1 MKSSSL
7 IRKKYS
13 FNNIQIL
20 SKYELQNKFES
31 VLKNISPKEI
41 ISDLSFFKEISI
53 YFDSSSPEK
62 AFIAYKFTLFCF
74 YLANNKE
81 SNFFLKLFIK
91 YSKIFIKTCH
101 KYNSFIIIKIITNN
115 VFINDKTKKLSI
127 NEFNQI
133 INSLLDEYKNDPY
146 NSIMKLN
153 FQNFK
158 SDMGK
163 SLFFI
168 LLDCFK
174 FAFNK
179 DQIKAISKYL
189 VAHSIV
195 IIENILNDKTSKIS
209 YFKKLNNI
217 VQSHIKEIQNI
228 ITNNNSKKKC
238 IFYMSEFFISIIA
251 IYDEI
256 IRLFDMGL
264 YDFYDKDFIIGYIQK
279 NLVVTIM
286 KFLEKKYFVL
296 DEKITSAIIKLSTNI
311 ENYLLNK
318 VKIEQKKFF
327 IEYSWIMAQFFDFLY
342 HCEDKSKSIEYGN
355 KIIEL
360 YRKKSYV
367 SRAVIFI
374 KLTLYEN
381 LLKIQKKSFSEY
393 NIEEH
398 LNNISDLITMFG
410 NCEIEN
416 EESERYLIKMIN
428 HLFQIMIEHIIF
440 IINNRRN
447 QIKNLYNL
455 LLLINPFLI
464 NCRDNSVNKNVV
476 KKVNYFNTFCFI
488 TTIISSNSDCNS
500 KENNIY
506 NFLKE
511 SNLNEEEKNLFINII
526 SIFCI
531 YDKNNLQKIFQ
542 LLKDL
547 YNTSED
553 KYFLEVYF
561 KIFYQLEKNEYYN
574 ITLLYNLLNLL
585 IKFMNEKLNTNN
597 NSRNGNINL
606 DFSNN
611 YFPIYSVYVFN
622 TIKFSY
628 REILKVNEKENG
640 FDQNNN
646 LDSEGL
652 LIKLSNCIKIINK
665 FIELHNKILDI
676 FYRMDKDNNSN
687 KSIYYLHYNIIINF
701 LLEFLDSENE
711 YSSKNVSLLYQQLYL
726 VATNKTIFSSLP
738 LLTQN
743 FIYYCL
749 YRLIHNINSILKN
762 RDLFLINGNFEVS
775 KTIKTIIYNNILLIK
790 EERKKIKKNN
800 DSFFNLEL
808 LLSSSIM
815 CENCD
820 SNISDNISFYNALT
834 EKKFILN
841 ESVKNQFNNFKI
853 NFIIDSN
860 SLIEAIKLHYL
871 IGNPIDKEYM
881 QKYFDYYIPILSNE
895 KQFGNKFSNILN
907 IFYLIKRIF
916 EIPKTGNQNEK
927 INVESLCEIIR
938 KKGNNFITK
947 KNIIVRL
954 LVKYIYSTQG
964 KWENKKKLNDLLICL
979 LNELDELKKDKN
991 IVNNE
996 QKNQTYLTYIELIS
1010 LEYFINVYNGELS
1023 DNNIDELLYKGK
1035 KLLMKCIELFKAF
1048 LNEKYIMQY
1057 LPNEKHRLRSFNDY
1071 FFDEINKVD
1080 LLYSKLY
1087 LLDMDDY
1094 EYILLQLLN
1103 KIYILT
1109 DFLFKKM
1116 YSFGL
1121 GDSIL
1126 EIFHKFRTF
1135 SIIKFNKFYFTK
1147 FISYVIKVVRK
1158 WKTKREYDIT
1168 GDINDFKSDSEYDIF
1183 ISKIY
1188 FNYAYSLY
1196 SKFKYNRNDN
1206 FYDFKINEFVNKN
1219 QINNDPL
1226 LNKCLELLNINE
1238 NSTDKEKNIFFK
1250 NKIKSLI
1257 NQDIYYNNDKNNDRK
1272 ELQNLFL
1279 KIFNISQASNF
1290 YLANFLS
1297 IENKYTIN
1305 ILPKLFNDEIISH
1318 IILNEKNIEIVI
1330 NLFKSCYKSFKI
1342 DNWTEYKY
1350 IKYCK
1355 KNLRNLIYLSSSS
1368 QIYDI
1373 SLKLINLYIEYFHN
1387 FKYNFSYV
1395 GNINQDKFILNE
1407 DDIIDNSNNIDNNID
1422 NLETIDNISCDNGN
1436 DDKINIESTAINL
1449 IKINIIEKNFYASN
1463 IISVFRIRNLFYI
1476 YLKIKNESSYD
1487 IINMDTEKDFQMF
1500 FNNMKNISLNEN
1512 SSKKI
1517 KKKAKNEEYKNAL
1530 FELQNIFIKH
1540 CPNFIKVIKLYYY
1553 SHINFNNYIN
1563 TKINKYSL
1571 KISSNEIINWLFEPN
1586 VDKIKY
1592 KHISNFNNTNA
1603 RFKLMSIIDYKKK
1616 FINKIFNSNKFKFS
1630 FYEGNIND
1638 LFYYIPS
1645 VELSKIPIENIP
1657 LLFNLVIIRSLNTN
1671 YIKLNP
1677 IRKNISITKE
1687 IFCLLNPKKDL
1698 VDTEKKILPII
1709 NKYKIKCIN
1718 SKEPTEQEMNSIIN
1732 DKLMYLFC
1740 GHGDSLKY
1748 LKKEYIESHKIKFLT
1763 FLFGCNSATSRLIS
1777 GKDTQPLSTPQLFLK
1792 QLCPFFFGFLW
1803 PVSSLDLDDITI
1815 ELLDTLFK
1823 SKNQISLLKTISLLK
1838 RKFNLRWFNGAALVI
1853 YCNCDI
1859 LTKFEE

>member
-13 FNNIQIL
+13 LNNIQIL

-31 VLKNISPKEI
+31 VLKSINPKEI
-41 ISDLSFFKEISI
+41 ISDLPFFKEISI

-62 AFIAYKFTLFCF
+62 AFITYKFTLFCF
-74 YLANNKE
+74 CLVNNKE
-81 SNFFLKLFIK
+81 PNFFLKLFIK
-91 YSKIFIKTCH
+91 YSKVFIKTCH
-101 KYNSFIIIKIITNN
+101 KYNSFIIIKIIINN
-115 VFINDKTKKLSI
+115 IFNDKTKKLSI
-127 NEFNQI
+127 NEFNQV
-133 INSLLDEYKNDPY
+133 INDLLDKYRNDPY
-146 NSIMKLN
+146 NSIMNLN
-153 FQNFK
+153 FQNFTK
-158 SDMGK
+158 SDLDK

-168 LLDCFK
+168 LLDSFK
-174 FAFNK
+174 FSFNK
-179 DQIKAISKYL
+179 DQIKAISKYI
-189 VAHSIV
+189 VSHSNI
-195 IIENILNDKTSKIS
+195 IIEHILNDKTSKIS

-217 VQSHIKEIQNI
+217 VQSHIKEVSTI

-238 IFYMSEFFISIIA
+238 IFYMTEFFTSIIG

-256 IRLFDMGL
+256 ITLFDMGL

-286 KFLEKKYFVL
+286 QFLEKKYFVL
-296 DEKITSAIIKLSTNI
+296 DEKTTSAIVKLSTNI

-318 VKIEQKKFF
+318 IKIEQKKFF

-342 HCEDKSKSIEYGN
+342 HCEDKTKSIEYGN

-393 NIEEH
+393 NLEEN

-428 HLFQIMIEHIIF
+428 HLFQIMIEDIIF
-440 IINNRRN
+440 IINNRRT

-464 NCRDNSVNKNVV
+464 NCRDNSINKNVV
-476 KKVNYFNTFCFI
+476 KKVSYFNTFCFI
-488 TTIISSNSDCNS
+488 TTIISSKNGANS
-500 KENNIY
+500 KESNIF

-511 SNLNEEEKNLFINII
+511 SNLNKEEKNLFINII
-526 SIFCI
+526 SVFSI

-547 YNTSED
+547 YNTSEN
-553 KYFLEVYF
+553 KYFLDVYF
-561 KIFYQLEKNEYYN
+561 KIFYQLEKNDYYN
-574 ITLLYNLLNLL
+574 ISLLFNLLNLL
-585 IKFMNEKLNTNN
+585 ISFMNEKLNKSNN
-597 NSRNGNINL
+597 IINRDINL
-606 DFSNN
+606 EFSNN
-611 YFPIYSVYVFN
+611 YFPIYIVYVFN
-622 TIKFSY
+622 TVKYSW
-628 REILKVNEKENG
+628 REILKINEKEND
-640 FDQNNN
+640 FDKDNNI
-646 LDSEGL
+646 DSEGL

-665 FIELHNKILDI
+665 FIEFHDQILEI
-676 FYRMDKDNNSN
+676 SYKMDNSTINN
-687 KSIYYLHYNIIINF
+687 KSIYYLHYNIIIHF
-701 LLEFLDSENE
+701 LLEFLDITSE
-711 YSSKNVSLLYQQLYL
+711 YSFRNESLIYQQLYL
-726 VATNKTIFSSLP
+726 VATNKTLFSSLP

-749 YRLIHNINSILKN
+749 YRLIHNVNSILKN

-775 KTIKTIIYNNILLIK
+775 KIIKTIICNNILLIK
-790 EERKKIKKNN
+790 EERKKTKKNS

-808 LLSSSIM
+808 LLSYSINS
-815 CENCD
+815 ENYN
-820 SNISDNISFYNALT
+820 SNISDNKSFYNALNG
-834 EKKFILN
+834 KKFVLN
-841 ESVKNQFNNFKI
+841 ESKTNQFNNFKI
-853 NFIIDSN
+853 NFIIDTN

-871 IGNPIDKEYM
+871 TGNPIDKEYM
-881 QKYFDYYIPILSNE
+881 QKYFDYYIPILNNE
-895 KQFGNKFSNILN
+895 KQFGNKFSLILN

-916 EIPKTGNQNEK
+916 EIPKTENQNER
-927 INVESLCEIIR
+927 INVELLCEIIK
-938 KKGNNFITK
+938 KKGSNFITK
-947 KNIIVRL
+947 KNIVVRL

-964 KWENKKKLNDLLICL
+964 KLENKKRINDLLVCL

-991 IVNNE
+991 IINNE
-996 QKNQTYLTYIELIS
+996 QKNQSYLTYVELIS
-1010 LEYFINVYNGELS
+1010 LEYFINVYNGDLS

-1035 KLLMKCIELFKAF
+1035 KVLMKCIELFKAF

-1071 FFDEINKVD
+1071 FFDEINKSD
-1080 LLYSKLY
+1080 LIYSKLY
-1087 LLDMDDY
+1087 LLNMDDY

-1116 YSFGL
+1116 YSFGF

-1135 SIIKFNKFYFTK
+1135 SIFKYNKFYFTK
-1147 FISYVIKVVRK
+1147 FISYLIKVMRK
-1158 WKTKREYDIT
+1158 WKSKRELDIT
-1168 GDINDFKSDSEYDIF
+1168 GDINDFKNGSEYDLF
-1183 ISKIY
+1183 MSKIY

-1196 SKFKYNRNDN
+1196 PNFKYDVNDN
-1206 FYDFKINEFVNKN
+1206 FCHFKINEFINNN
-1219 QINNDPL
+1219 QIKNDPL
-1226 LNKCLELLNINE
+1226 LNKCLELYNINE

-1257 NQDIYYNNDKNNDRK
+1257 NQDINYNNNNNDM
-1272 ELQNLFL
+1272 EEMQNLFL
-1279 KIFNISQASNF
+1279 KIFNISSASSY

-1297 IENKYTIN
+1297 IDNKYCIN
-1305 ILPKLFNDEIISH
+1305 ILPKLFKHEIINH
-1318 IILNEKNIEIVI
+1318 IILNEKNIESII
-1330 NLFKSCYKSFKI
+1330 SLFKSCYNSFKI
-1342 DNWTEYKY
+1342 DNWNEYKY

-1355 KNLRNLIYLSSSS
+1355 KNLRNLIYISSSS

-1373 SLKLINLYIEYFHN
+1373 SLKLINLYIAYFHN
-1387 FKYNFSYV
+1387 FKYNFSYT
-1395 GNINQDKFILNE
+1395 GNYNQDKSILNE
-1407 DDIIDNSNNIDNNID
+1407 NEKIDNSNNIDN
-1422 NLETIDNISCDNGN
+1422 LETVDDIGFDNGN
-1436 DDKINIESTAINL
+1436 YEKIDIESTAVNMNKINL
-1449 IKINIIEKNFYASN
+1449 IENNFNSSN
-1463 IISVFRIRNLFYI
+1463 LISVFRVRNLFYI
-1476 YLKIKNESSYD
+1476 YSKIKNESAYD
-1487 IINMDTEKDFQMF
+1487 IINMDKEKDFQTF
-1500 FNNMKNISLNEN
+1500 FNNMKNITLKEN
-1512 SSKKI
+1512 SNKKI
-1517 KKKAKNEEYKNAL
+1517 KKKAKNEEYRKAL
-1530 FELQNIFIKH
+1530 FELQNIFIVH
-1540 CPNFIKVIKLYYY
+1540 CPNFIKLIKLYYY
-1553 SHINFNNYIN
+1553 SHINFNNYID
-1563 TKINKYSL
+1563 TKIKKYSL
-1571 KISSNEIINWLFEPN
+1571 KISSKEIINWLFEPN
-1586 VDKIKY
+1586 IDKIKY
-1592 KHISNFNNTNA
+1592 KHISQFNNTNT

-1616 FINKIFNSNKFKFS
+1616 FINKIFNSNKFNFS

-1638 LFYYIPS
+1638 IFYYIPS
-1645 VELSKIPIENIP
+1645 VELSKIPLENMP

-1671 YIKLNP
+1671 YIKLSP

-1718 SKEPTEQEMNSIIN
+1718 SKEPSEEEMNSIIN
-1732 DKLMYLFC
+1732 DKLMYLYC

-1748 LKKEYIESHKIKFLT
+1748 LKKEYIESHKIKFMT
-1763 FLFGCNSATSRLIS
+1763 FLFGCNSANSRLIS
-1777 GKDTQPLSTPQLFLK
+1777 GKDTQPFSTPQLFLK

-1803 PVSSLDLDDITI
+1803 PVSSLDLDEITV

-1823 SKNQISLLKTISLLK
+1823 SKNQISLIKTISLLK